1 MAYGLAIDGFSFN
14 YGTFSVIA
22 TGTVA
27 VGYQTFIAKL
37 SHPDI
42 TDWRVVFIPTGIR
55 SPGDEEVRPTFTSNS
70 YALFTTAPSN
80 MSPHKYIVLGR

>member
-14 YGTFSVIA
+14 YGTFSVVA

-27 VGYQTFIAKL
+27 TGSQTFVAKL
-37 SHPDI
+37 SHPDLS
-42 TDWRVVFIPTGIR
+42 DFKVVFIPIGIR
-55 SPGDEEVRPTFTSNS
+55 SPGDEEVRPVAIENN
-70 YALFTTAPSN
+70 YALYANSPSN